1 MNENIFEEMAKRY
14 DTPER
19 IKLANII
26 SKEVSTQLADSQ
38 EKTMIDY
45 GSGMG
50 LISVQ
55 LAHEVSEL
63 IMVDSSNE
71 MLKVV
76 DEKIKQSKL
85 ENTRTLLADFI
96 QEVPEIKADIVMMSL
111 VLLYIPNTRAILENV
126 YSVLNKGG
134 KLIIVDFD
142 YNEKVKHPKVHSGFK
157 RDELK
162 RLLSEIGFQSSEIR
176 NFHHAKD
183 VFMNQDADV
192 FIAISQKN

>member
-1 MNENIFEEMAKRY
+1 MNENMFEDMAKRY

-26 SKEVSTQLADSQ
+26 SKEVSGQLADSQ

-45 GSGMG
+45 GSGTG

-63 IMVDSSNE
+63 IMVDSSKE

-85 ENTRTLLADFI
+85 ENTRTLLADFT

-111 VLLYIPNTRAILENV
+111 VLLHIPDTRAILQNI

-157 RDELK
+157 QDELK
-162 RLLSEIGFQSSEIR
+162 ELLSEVGFNSTDIR
-176 NFHHAKD
+176 NFYHGKE
-183 VFMNQDADV
+183 VFMNQDTDV
-192 FIAISQKN
+192 FIAISLKN

>member
-45 GSGMG
+45 GSGTG

-76 DEKIKQSKL
+76 DGK
-85 ENTRTLLADFI
+85 
-96 QEVPEIKADIVMMSL
+96 
-111 VLLYIPNTRAILENV
+111 
-126 YSVLNKGG
+126 NKT
-134 KLIIVDFD
+134 K
-142 YNEKVKHPKVHSGFK
+142 
-157 RDELK
+157 
-162 RLLSEIGFQSSEIR
+162 
-176 NFHHAKD
+176 
-183 VFMNQDADV
+183 
-192 FIAISQKN
+192 